1 MAKRKRLTPAR
12 LDGVPA
18 SPGPGDDMPFPAVL
32 ETKSMF
38 PHYPMGV
45 AVPAP
50 SRVQPRAPIA
60 QVAGAQATAAA
71 FDAVAQAL
79 ADARAEGRLIQRL
92 PLAAIDEAYLVRD
105 RVLLDGEDMQ
115 VLCDSLRARGQQTAI
130 EVVALGHDRWG
141 LISGARRVRA
151 LKRLHAETN
160 DAKFGTV
167 LALSRQPAEA
177 AEAYLA
183 MVEENEIRVGLS
195 YYERARIVARAVEK
209 GVYGSDRQ
217 ALAALF
223 QAASRAKRSKIGS
236 FLRIVRALDAD
247 LRFPTA
253 LTERSGLA
261 LAGALE
267 RDETLEQRLVGALQ
281 AACPESAESEAQVIR
296 QAMMRGR
303 AGAGSKPVPT
313 APAVALPAPLRTGLA
328 CISHA
333 DGRLTLQGPALADPE
348 FRARLLAWLR
358 ENTSVQVQ

>member
-12 LDGVPA
+12 LDGVSA
-18 SPGPGDDMPFPAVL
+18 SPGSVDDMPFPAML

-45 AVPAP
+45 ALSAP
-50 SRVQPRAPIA
+50 PRAQSPAPIA
-60 QVAGAQATAAA
+60 QVAGAAATAAA
-71 FDAVAQAL
+71 FDAVAQTL
-79 ADARAEGRLIQRL
+79 ADARSEGRLIQRL

-115 VLCDSLRARGQQTAI
+115 VLCDSLRTRGQQTAI
-130 EVVALGHDRWG
+130 EVVALGNERWG
-141 LISGARRVRA
+141 LISGARRVSA
-151 LKRLHAETN
+151 LKRLHAETK

-167 LALSRQPAEA
+167 LALSRQPVDA

-195 YYERARIVARAVEK
+195 YYERARIVVRAVEK

-247 LRFPTA
+247 LRFPAA

-267 RDETLEQRLVGALQ
+267 RDETLEQRLILALQ
-281 AACPESAESEAQVIR
+281 TACIETAESEAQVIA
-296 QAMMRGR
+296 QAVASGR
-303 AGAGSKPVPT
+303 AGVVPKPVP
-313 APAVALPAPLRTGLA
+313 AAPLRAGLA
-328 CISHA
+328 CIAHP
-333 DGRLTLQGPALADPE
+333 DGSLTLQGPALADPA
-348 FRARLLAWLR
+348 FRARLFGWLR
-358 ENTSVQVQ
+358 ENTSVEEP

>member
-12 LDGVPA
+12 LDGA
-18 SPGPGDDMPFPAVL
+18 ISSPEPVGDDMPFPAML

-50 SRVQPRAPIA
+50 SRVPPRAPIA
-60 QVAGAQATAAA
+60 QVAGAAATAAA
-71 FDAVAQAL
+71 FDAVAQSL
-79 ADARAEGRLIQRL
+79 AEARAEGRLIQRVA
-92 PLAAIDEAYLVRD
+92 LAAIDEGYLVRD
-105 RVLLDGEDMQ
+105 RVLLDAEDMQ

-130 EVVALGHDRWG
+130 EVVALGNDRWG
-141 LISGARRVRA
+141 LISGARRVSA

-160 DAKFGTV
+160 DPKFGTV
-167 LALSRQPAEA
+167 LAISRQPGDSA
-177 AEAYLA
+177 AAYLA

-195 YYERARIVARAVEK
+195 YYERARIVVRAVEK

-247 LRFPTA
+247 LRFPAA

-261 LAGALE
+261 LAAALE
-267 RDETLEQRLVGALQ
+267 RDETLEQRLISALQ
-281 AACPESAESEAQVIR
+281 AACRETAESEAQVIAR
-296 QAMMRGR
+296 AIAPGR
-303 AGAGSKPVPT
+303 AEMLSKPVPV
-313 APAVALPAPLRTGLA
+313 APRGAGLV
-328 CISHA
+328 CTTHP
-333 DGRLTLQGPALADPE
+333 DGHLTLQGPALGDPA

-358 ENTSVQVQ
+358 QNTSLEEP

>member
-12 LDGVPA
+12 LEAG
-18 SPGPGDDMPFPAVL
+18 SPIARAVDDMPFPAML

-50 SRVQPRAPIA
+50 SRAQPRAPIA
-60 QVAGAQATAAA
+60 QVAGAAATAAA
-71 FDAVAQAL
+71 LDAVAQAL
-79 ADARAEGRLIQRL
+79 ADAQAEGRLIQRL
-92 PLAAIDEAYLVRD
+92 PLAAIEEGYLVRD

-130 EVVALGHDRWG
+130 EVVALGNDRWG
-141 LISGARRVRA
+141 LISGARRVSA
-151 LKRLHAETN
+151 LKRLHAETG

-167 LALSRQPAEA
+167 LAVSRQPAEA
-177 AEAYLA
+177 AEVYLA

-195 YYERARIVARAVEK
+195 YYERARIVVRAVEK

-247 LRFPTA
+247 LRFPAA
-253 LTERSGLA
+253 LTERGGLA
-261 LAGALE
+261 LAAALE
-267 RDETLEQRLVGALQ
+267 RDETLEQRLISALQ
-281 AACPESAESEAQVIR
+281 ATCPESAESEARLIAR
-296 QAMMRGR
+296 AIAPDRSGMM
-303 AGAGSKPVPT
+303 SKPVPA
-313 APAVALPAPLRTGLA
+313 APADPLPAGLV
-328 CISHA
+328 CISHP
-333 DGRLTLQGPALADPE
+333 DGHLTLQGPALGDPA

-358 ENTSVQVQ
+358 ENTSVEEP